1 MQTMNRIYRYIA
13 LMVVT
18 TTILSSCQKEVD
30 EWNIDT
36 KKTVTIALN
45 VEASELTRALPNTM
59 EKAINSLRIYAFY
72 SSKRVGHIYREA
84 TVPGTPFYMDLELPE
99 SGTHNVN
106 FYLIANEEE
115 MASENGT
122 VILTENM
129 TEAQLAEIKFTGIA
143 KGEALP
149 MYDIKTEGINVDLL
163 SSTSNTIVGHEGHAI
178 LNQTIN
184 FTLERPIAKLS
195 VYAAKAE
202 GASTN
207 PLISK
212 VELQAEGTRQ
222 YNYLF
227 AKDRETLN
235 AIPSRRNN
243 RALLNTTVEISRGV
257 ESGSDA
263 AKEVDN
269 YNEVVANQYLSE
281 VSCGASAWNIPSEYS
296 NAAVLHVEYALGAGK
311 TLQNAYVYLP
321 EVKRNHH
328 IKVCILFNAEG
339 QIFVNYEV
347 ADWEDNEMRNYHF
360 DYPTHS
366 YLRESIPTTEDEI
379 KSNPSREATMTEG
392 NPFKGYFQMTQP
404 ANDAWTPTLLGFN
417 GANSEIRVYEV
428 TTNIEVTTFPIAA
441 SDKWYRIEVWPLTG
455 KMETGEEV
463 MLGIS
468 YTASGLT
475 ESEFLLINGSNL
487 EYYWP
492 YNGTSK
498 QDAEYVIITM
508 KN

>member
-1 MQTMNRIYRYIA
+1 MQTINRIYQYIVLA
-13 LMVVT
+13 MT
-18 TTILSSCQKEVD
+18 AATILSSCQKEID
-30 EWNIDT
+30 EWSIDT
-36 KKTVTIALN
+36 KKTVTVSLN
-45 VEASELTRALPNTM
+45 VEAREFTRALPDNM

-72 SSKRVGHIYREA
+72 GNKQVGHIYREA
-84 TVPGTPFYMDLELPE
+84 TVPGIPFYMDLELPE
-99 SGTHNVN
+99 HGTHEVD
-106 FYLIANEEE
+106 FYLIANEAE
-115 MASENGT
+115 MANENGT
-122 VILTENM
+122 VALTENI
-129 TEAQLAEIKFTGIA
+129 TEAQLAEIKFTGIS
-143 KGEALP
+143 KGESLP
-149 MYDIKTEGINVDLL
+149 MYDVKTEGINVDQF
-163 SSTSNTIVGHEGHAI
+163 SNTANTSDGHEGHTM

-184 FTLERPIAKLS
+184 FNLERPIAKLS
-195 VYAAKAE
+195 IYAAKAK

-227 AKDRETLN
+227 AKNREILN

-257 ESGSDA
+257 ESGSEA
-263 AKEVDN
+263 AKEPNN
-269 YNEVVANQYLSE
+269 YNEIVTNQYLSE
-281 VSCGASAWNIPSEYS
+281 VGCGASTWNTPSGYS

-311 TLQNAYVYLP
+311 ALQNAYVYLP

-339 QIFVNYEV
+339 QIIVNYEV
-347 ADWEDNEMRNYHF
+347 ADWEDNEMQNYHF

-379 KSNPSREATMTEG
+379 SSKPSGEATMAEG
-392 NPFKGYFQMTQP
+392 NPFKGYFQMSQP
-404 ANDAWTPTLLGFN
+404 ANDAWTPTLLGLN
-417 GANSEIRVYEV
+417 GADNEIRVYEAH
-428 TTNIEVTTFPIAA
+428 TDIEVTTFPIPA
-441 SDKWYRIEVWPLTG
+441 SDNWYRIEVWPLTG
-455 KMETGEEV
+455 KMETNEEAI
-463 MLGIS
+463 LGIS

-492 YNGTSK
+492 YNGTSQ

>member
-1 MQTMNRIYRYIA
+1 MQAKSRIHLYIA
-13 LMVVT
+13 LTMVAA
-18 TTILSSCQKEVD
+18 TILSSCQKEVD
-30 EWNIDT
+30 EWTINAN
-36 KKTVTIALN
+36 KTVTVALN
-45 VEASELTRALPNTM
+45 VEASEMTRSVPNNM
-59 EKAINSLRIYAFY
+59 EKVINSLRIYAFY
-72 SSKRVGHIYREA
+72 NGKKAGHIYREA
-84 TVPGTPFYMDLELPE
+84 TMPGTPFYMDLELPAN
-99 SGTHNVN
+99 GIHDVD
-106 FYLIANEEE
+106 FYLIANEAE
-115 MASENGT
+115 MANENNL
-122 VILTENM
+122 VVLTENM
-129 TEAQLAEIKFTGIA
+129 SEAQLAEIRFTGIA
-143 KGEALP
+143 NGNALP
-149 MYDIKTEGINVDLL
+149 MYEVKTASINVDLL
-163 SSTSNTIVGHEGHAI
+163 LSAMNNNAEHEGHAM

-195 VYAAKAE
+195 VYAAKVE

-207 PLISK
+207 PIISR

-235 AIPSRRNN
+235 TIPSRKNN
-243 RALLNTTVEISRGV
+243 RELLTTTVEISKGL

-263 AKEVDN
+263 AKEPAN
-269 YNEVVANQYLSE
+269 YNEVVTGQYLSE
-281 VSCGASAWNIPSEYS
+281 VGCGASAWNTPSGYS

-311 TLQNAYVYLP
+311 TMQNAYVYLP

-339 QIFVNYEV
+339 QIIVNYEV
-347 ADWEDNEMRNYHF
+347 ADWDDNEMQSYHF

-366 YLRESIPTTEDEI
+366 YLRESIPTTENEVNS
-379 KSNPSREATMTEG
+379 KPSGVATMAEN

-404 ANDAWTPTLLGFN
+404 DNDAWTPTLLGLN
-417 GANSEIRVYEV
+417 GADSEIRVYEV
-428 TTNIEVTTFPIAA
+428 NTGIEVTTFPIPA

-455 KMETGEEV
+455 KMEVNEEV
-463 MLGIS
+463 TLSIS
-468 YTASGLT
+468 YTASGLS

-492 YNGTSK
+492 YNGTSQ

-508 KN
+508 KH

>member
-1 MQTMNRIYRYIA
+1 MQAMNRIYQYIA
-13 LMVVT
+13 LTVITATM
-18 TTILSSCQKEVD
+18 LSSCQKEAD
-30 EWNIDT
+30 EWVIDT
-36 KKTVTIALN
+36 QNTVTVALS
-45 VEASELTRALPNTM
+45 VEAGELTRALPDNM

-72 SSKRVGHIYREA
+72 GSKRVGHIYSEA
-84 TVPGTPFYMDLELPE
+84 TVTGTPFYMDLELPE
-99 SGTHNVN
+99 SGTHDVD
-106 FYLIANEEE
+106 FYLIANEAE

-122 VILTENM
+122 VVLTESM
-129 TEAQLAEIKFTGIA
+129 TEAQLAEIRFTGIT

-149 MYDIKTEGINVDLL
+149 MYDVKTEGINVDLL
-163 SSTSNTIVGHEGHAI
+163 SSAANTNDGHEGHAM

-222 YNYLF
+222 YNFLF
-227 AKDRETLN
+227 EKDRETLN
-235 AIPSRRNN
+235 TIPSRRNN

-269 YNEVVANQYLSE
+269 YNEVVTDQYLSE
-281 VSCGASAWNIPSEYS
+281 VGCGASAWDTPSGYS

-311 TLQNAYVYLP
+311 TLQNAYIYLP

-339 QIFVNYEV
+339 QIIVNYEV
-347 ADWEDNEMRNYHF
+347 ADWEDNEMQNYHF

-366 YLRESIPTTEDEI
+366 YLRESIPTTEDEVSS
-379 KSNPSREATMTEG
+379 KPSGEGTMAEG
-392 NPFKGYFQMTQP
+392 TPFKGYFQMTQP
-404 ANDAWTPTLLGFN
+404 ANDAWTPTLLGLN
-417 GANSEIRVYEV
+417 GADSEIRVYEGN
-428 TTNIEVTTFPIAA
+428 TENEVTTFPIPA

-455 KMETGEEV
+455 KMETNEEV

-475 ESEFLLINGSNL
+475 ESEFLLINGSSL

-492 YNGTSK
+492 YSGTAK

>member
-1 MQTMNRIYRYIA
+1 MQTINRIYQYVA
-13 LMVVT
+13 LMVVAVT
-18 TTILSSCQKEVD
+18 TLSSCQKEFD
-30 EWNIDT
+30 GWAIDT
-36 KKTVTIALN
+36 QKTVTVALN
-45 VEASELTRALPNTM
+45 VETSELTRAIPNEV

-72 SSKRVGHIYREA
+72 DNKRVGHIYREA

-99 SGTHNVN
+99 NGTHDVD
-106 FYLIANEEE
+106 FYLVANEAE

-122 VILTENM
+122 VVLTENM
-129 TEAQLAEIKFTGIA
+129 TEAQLTEIRFNGIT

-149 MYDIKTEGINVDLL
+149 MYDVKTEGINVDLL
-163 SSTSNTIVGHEGHAI
+163 SSTANTHDGHEGHAM

-184 FTLERPIAKLS
+184 FSLERPIAKLS

-202 GASTN
+202 GASNN
-207 PLISK
+207 PLISR

-227 AKDRETLN
+227 AKDREILN

-243 RALLNTTVEISRGV
+243 RTLLNTTVEISRGV
-257 ESGSDA
+257 ESGSDR
-263 AKEVDN
+263 AKEPDN
-269 YNEVVANQYLSE
+269 YNEVVTDQYLSE
-281 VSCGASAWNIPSEYS
+281 VGCGASAWDTPSGYS

-311 TLQNAYVYLP
+311 TLQNAYIYLP

-339 QIFVNYEV
+339 QIIINYEV
-347 ADWEDNEMRNYHF
+347 ADWEDNEMQDYHF

-366 YLRESIPTTEDEI
+366 FLRESIPTTEDEVSS
-379 KSNPSREATMTEG
+379 KPSREATMTEG

-404 ANDAWTPTLLGFN
+404 ANDAWTPTLLGLN
-417 GANSEIRVYEV
+417 GSDSEIRVYEV
-428 TTNIEVTTFPIAA
+428 STGIEVTTFPIPA
-441 SDKWYRIEVWPLTG
+441 SDNWYRIEVWPLTG
-455 KMETGEEV
+455 KMEINEEV
-463 MLGIS
+463 TLGIS

-492 YNGTSK
+492 YDGASQ